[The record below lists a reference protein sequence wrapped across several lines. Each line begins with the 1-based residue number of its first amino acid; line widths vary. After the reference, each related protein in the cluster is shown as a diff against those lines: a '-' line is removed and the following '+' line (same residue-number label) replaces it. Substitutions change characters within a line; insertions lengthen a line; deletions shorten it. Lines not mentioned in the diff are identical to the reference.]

1 MAASPP
7 LGEFE
12 VTVLLAVL
20 HLGGDGAGTTIR
32 DEIQRR
38 TGRNVAR
45 GAVYVTLDR
54 LEDKDLLASR
64 LDAATPERGGHPR
77 RFFSVTAAGLKQ
89 LRHSLAML
97 GRMRAGLESVL
108 GRP

>member
-1 MAASPP
+1 MAANPP

-20 HLGGDGAGTTIR
+20 QLDDHGVGTSIR
-32 DEIQRR
+32 EEIQRR
-38 TGRNVAR
+38 TGRKVAR

-54 LEDKDLLASR
+54 LEDKGLLASR

-77 RFFSVTAAGLKQ
+77 RFFTVTGTGLTQ
-89 LRHSLAML
+89 LRHSL
-97 GRMRAGLESVL
+97 AGLESVL